1 MLSDV
6 FLLLP
11 CFCPSKAEITVQR
24 DHLDSGG
31 KVLPD
36 FYRYQLGEVGLPAV
50 FLLDDL
56 DTLDLDLVTVHS
68 MHCTRRL
75 FIYLFIHH

>member
-11 CFCPSKAEITVQR
+11 CSRPTKAIITVQR

-31 KVLPD
+31 KVLRD

-50 FLLDDL
+50 FLLDDP
-56 DTLDLDLVTVHS
+56 DTLDLDLDTAHS
-68 MHCTRRL
+68 MLCTRRL